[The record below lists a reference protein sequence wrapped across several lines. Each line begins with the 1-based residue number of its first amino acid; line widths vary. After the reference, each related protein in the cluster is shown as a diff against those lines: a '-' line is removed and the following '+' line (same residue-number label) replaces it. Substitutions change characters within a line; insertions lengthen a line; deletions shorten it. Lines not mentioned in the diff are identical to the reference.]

1 MADQLSMTSCSRLK
15 LRRRDKID
23 GCSLNQ
29 NPDVALLLLL
39 RVRLRKEEK
48 LREQEQRL
56 KEKEE
61 KLKEGLQTNR

>member
-1 MADQLSMTSCSRLK
+1 MTSCSRLK
-15 LRRRDKID
+15 LRRRDKTD

-29 NPDVALLLLL
+29 NPDVALLLL

-61 KLKEGLQTNR
+61 KLKEGFQTNR